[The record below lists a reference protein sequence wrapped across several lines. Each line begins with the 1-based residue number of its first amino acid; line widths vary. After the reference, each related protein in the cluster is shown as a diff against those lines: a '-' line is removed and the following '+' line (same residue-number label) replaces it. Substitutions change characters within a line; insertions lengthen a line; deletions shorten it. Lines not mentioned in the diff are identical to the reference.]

1 MKNKISPLTQ
11 NTHALKMS
19 TLNEF
24 INLEKIYKLKNG
36 LNLKFHLAIHCL
48 GCSIFNLYIFC
59 GKKCGESKL
68 FSEGVLECIIIIVS
82 LRFFLLNVAQRPG
95 SKIHFWWVC
104 KPFSSE
110 HEPHSR
116 VVLSCFTVS
125 SVSVEMPHIRSCCTV
140 LGWKVSSEDKVC
152 SVQERLIKGCFVSSS
167 VCFRGIGCMHNV
179 TQNT

>member
-95 SKIHFWWVC
+95 SKFDDSIKFT
-104 KPFSSE
+104 FDE
-110 HEPHSR
+110 FAN
-116 VVLSCFTVS
+116 LSQVNTSLTHVS
-125 SVSVEMPHIRSCCTV
+125 S
-140 LGWKVSSEDKVC
+140 
-152 SVQERLIKGCFVSSS
+152 
-167 VCFRGIGCMHNV
+167 
-179 TQNT
+179 